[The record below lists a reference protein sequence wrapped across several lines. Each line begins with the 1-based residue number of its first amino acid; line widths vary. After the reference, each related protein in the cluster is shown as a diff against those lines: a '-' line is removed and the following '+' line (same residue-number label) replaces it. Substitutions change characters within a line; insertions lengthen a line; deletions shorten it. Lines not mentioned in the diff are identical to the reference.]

1 MPFALL
7 CGCLSPGLDGLSG
20 STSSDGGGRDAGDLD
35 AAADR
40 VVGEGGPIGDG
51 GTVVLAS
58 NRENP
63 RAITVDAKNAYW
75 IESNTAGVGSVVAC
89 AIGGCG
95 GNPAPLG
102 PVHHGNREPGLAA
115 DGTNVYWTNPAD
127 GTVVRCAVDGCNQ
140 TPAVLAIGQNSPT
153 VLEVDATSAYWGF
166 QGGVSK
172 VALAGGPVTPLA
184 TFKILNSGA
193 TVVGFGINTTLLY
206 AATWDTLLG
215 GGIHSCTL
223 PTCSSTQIA
232 GDQVAQS
239 GLTMRG
245 ANVVWADVGQS
256 AIMKC
261 PVANCA
267 ATMSK
272 LAVTTA
278 LGANPTNVV
287 VDATYAYWPE
297 HAAGVKKCAVAGC
310 GGSPQS
316 ITSAPAD
323 YLAVDGTTAYWIDH
337 TFGTVTQAPK

>member
-184 TFKILNSGA
+184 TFNYRVQAESG
-193 TVVGFGINTTLLY
+193 
-206 AATWDTLLG
+206 WDKFVNNVMPRIPMRRWG
-215 GGIHSCTL
+215 KPSDF
-223 PTCSSTQIA
+223 A
-232 GDQVAQS
+232 G
-239 GLTMRG
+239 
-245 ANVVWADVGQS
+245 
-256 AIMKC
+256 
-261 PVANCA
+261 
-267 ATMSK
+267 
-272 LAVTTA
+272 LAV
-278 LGANPTNVV
+278 
-287 VDATYAYWPE
+287 
-297 HAAGVKKCAVAGC
+297 
-310 GGSPQS
+310 
-316 ITSAPAD
+316 
-323 YLAVDGTTAYWIDH
+323 YLASDASSWHTGDVITIDGGYH
-337 TFGTVTQAPK
+337 SF